1 MMGSAAAP
9 SIAARLLKVLDIE
22 SSPCAMAGYG
32 PPCQQPRQPR
42 SARFFAKICHYGTGQ
57 AGWRTLVWLDM
68 SDLRVLPAPWRVTGR
83 PASSPANHGAP
94 DSSRRFVIMAQAKRD
109 VVLWFGSICQI

>member
-68 SDLRVLPAPWRVTGR
+68 SAVVRRLAGR
-83 PASSPANHGAP
+83 RGGRRRGWGGAP
-94 DSSRRFVIMAQAKRD
+94 PPPTGFFF
-109 VVLWFGSICQI
+109 L